1 MIMMIMIIIIITII
15 TIIMI
20 RIICNHYVY
29 LQQMD
34 DDEVEIE
41 SIGNHSIQHFI
52 FSAGVN
58 ENHDDIEA
66 DADDTDDAKD
76 AQE

>member
-1 MIMMIMIIIIITII
+1 
-15 TIIMI
+15 
-20 RIICNHYVY
+20 
-29 LQQMD
+29 MD

-58 ENHDDIEA
+58 ENHDDVEA
-66 DADDTDDAKD
+66 DADDTDNAKD